1 MKPPPSASATGSRR
15 VAEGAGARTAA
26 ASAAKALL
34 DLRHQARVRIEEL
47 LLDLRPAAE
56 VVDREL
62 LRAHRE
68 AVALG
73 GDLED
78 RAIAALREQL
88 LPGRRVEV
96 LDERLRGFLVLAVLG
111 EGERVVDPDRRFRD
125 VEVDRLAAPLREQRL
140 VLVGEQRVALAG
152 DERVQRVARRLVLDD
167 DVVEELLQV
176 VGRLLRRLPELELRA
191 VRGEDVPARAAR
203 SD

>member
-62 LRAHRE
+62 LRGHRE
-68 AVALG
+68 AIALG
-73 GDLED
+73 RDLDD
-78 RAIAALREQL
+78 RPIAALREQL
-88 LPGRRVEV
+88 LPGGRVQV
-96 LDERLRGFLVLAVLG
+96 LHERLRRIPVL
-111 EGERVVDPDRRFRD
+111 
-125 VEVDRLAAPLREQRL
+125 
-140 VLVGEQRVALAG
+140 
-152 DERVQRVARRLVLDD
+152 
-167 DVVEELLQV
+167 
-176 VGRLLRRLPELELRA
+176 
-191 VRGEDVPARAAR
+191 
-203 SD
+203 

>member
-1 MKPPPSASATGSRR
+1 MKPPPSASVTGKRR
-15 VAEGAGARTAA
+15 PTAGTRTAA

-34 DLRHQARVRIEEL
+34 DLRHQAGVRVEEL

-73 GDLED
+73 RDPQDG
-78 RAIAALREQL
+78 AVTALREQL

-96 LDERLRGFLVLAVLG
+96 LHERLRRVLVLAVLG
-111 EGERVVDPDRRFRD
+111 DGERVVDPD
-125 VEVDRLAAPLREQRL
+125 
-140 VLVGEQRVALAG
+140 
-152 DERVQRVARRLVLDD
+152 
-167 DVVEELLQV
+167 
-176 VGRLLRRLPELELRA
+176 
-191 VRGEDVPARAAR
+191 
-203 SD
+203 